1 MPLSLL
7 STFYFLY
14 LCSDSA
20 TIDSVSW
27 LFNPYLTMVS
37 SDSVSIKT
45 GEPPIPKY
53 LSKKAFSNYVVF
65 DLPNRAYGAISLI
78 DLTLSYL

>member
-1 MPLSLL
+1 M
-7 STFYFLY
+7 
-14 LCSDSA
+14 SA
-20 TIDSVSW
+20 LTGLVIC
-27 LFNPYLTMVS
+27 FETGYPYLTVVL